1 MRSSNASRRAFLAA
15 TAALVAAGGARAQT
29 AAPAETVPMMKLMAP
44 APLPDIVEGKADA
57 PVTVIEY
64 ASMTCPHCARFHNDV
79 YPAFKAKYVDTGKAK
94 FILREF
100 PLDPLATAGFML
112 ARCQGPAKRDAMV
125 DLLFEKQDQWAYVD
139 KPIEALQGLV
149 KQAGVSQSDFETCL
163 KNQDLLTQVNGLR
176 DAAGKDL
183 NIDAT
188 PTFFFNGVKHTGEV
202 SLDEMDKIIAPMLK
216 S

>member
-112 ARCQGPAKRDAMV
+112 ARCQGPAKRDARV

>member
-1 MRSSNASRRAFLAA
+1 MRMPAASRRVFLAA
-15 TAALVAAGGARAQT
+15 AAALAATGARAQSADKT
-29 AAPAETVPMMKLMAP
+29 ETVSMMKLMAP

-57 PVTVIEY
+57 PITVIEY

-79 YPAFKAKYVDTGKAK
+79 YPAFKVKYVDTGKVK

-112 ARCQGPAKRDAMV
+112 ARCQGPAKRDAMI
-125 DLLFEKQDQWAYVD
+125 DLLFQKQDQWAYVD

-163 KNQDLLTQVNGLR
+163 KNQQLLTQVNGLR

-183 NIDAT
+183 AIDAT
-188 PTFFFNGVKHTGEV
+188 PTFFFNGVKHTGEA
-202 SLDEMDKIIAPMLK
+202 SLDEIDKILAPMLK